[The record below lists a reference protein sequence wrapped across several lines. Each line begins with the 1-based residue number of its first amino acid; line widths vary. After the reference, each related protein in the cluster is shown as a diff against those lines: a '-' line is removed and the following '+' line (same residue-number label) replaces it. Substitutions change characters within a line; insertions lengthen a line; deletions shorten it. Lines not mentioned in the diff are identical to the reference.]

1 LAKQK
6 IEIQNILNYRG
17 SLMIFNNTV
26 KAQSISQESI
36 AGRDDRQQVTD
47 TLRAP
52 WNRIAFLTLRSANGK
67 LGGGSG
73 ALIDPYHILTAGHV
87 VYDKASGGWAD
98 PKSIDVSLGQNI
110 TDRYYGTAK
119 ATQIRSF
126 KKWTS
131 QGDSGYDMAVITLDR
146 NIGNFTGWFNYRAES
161 NAALNRAIVNLAGYP
176 DDKAENF
183 PSKVAGVLS
192 APMYTASGRV
202 RTVTANR
209 LIYNNA
215 IDTDSGESGAP
226 VWKYIPSTGNRQIVG
241 VHTNGDP
248 KGNFGS
254 RLTPD
259 KFNAIQSWIKAD
271 NLALKPSDRPDLV
284 DYDAWF
290 GTQSADFASSGGQFS
305 VNAFVRNNG
314 TAPAGRF
321 QVSFYASSDTSITP
335 GDYKLGDVTVDALNA
350 FEWKKVSLQG
360 ALPSLPAASYFI
372 GWQIDSSNAQA
383 EFDESNNTG
392 LFNRS
397 HASRSRQTRQVDSL
411 TGMQRGKAIAGQD
424 KTFNSFAE
432 KANVA
437 TLRETA
443 QIHFKSNQL
452 NPNRINLLPQVN
464 EGIIGSSPTD
474 SQLKQNHLPKF
485 SFASNN
491 TALSEITQLN
501 TYPAIYHH

>member
-1 LAKQK
+1 MVL
-6 IEIQNILNYRG
+6 
-17 SLMIFNNTV
+17 NNTV
-26 KAQSISQESI
+26 KARSISQESVV
-36 AGRDDRQQVTD
+36 GRDDRQQVTN
-47 TLRAP
+47 TQQAP

-73 ALIDPYHILTAGHV
+73 ALINPYHILTAGHV

-98 PKSIDVSLGQNI
+98 PKSIDVNLGQNV

-131 QGDSGYDMAVITLDR
+131 QGDPGYDMAVITLDR

-183 PSKVAGVLS
+183 PSKIAGVLS
-192 APMYTASGRV
+192 APMYTASGRI

-209 LIYNNA
+209 LIYDNA

-226 VWKYIPSTGNRQIVG
+226 VWKYVRGDRQIVG

-259 KFNAIQSWIKAD
+259 KFNAIQSWLKAD
-271 NLALKPSDRPDLV
+271 NLALKPIDRPDLV
-284 DYDAWF
+284 DYDVWF

-314 TAPAGRF
+314 TAPSGRF
-321 QVSFYASSDTSITP
+321 QVSFYASSDTSITA
-335 GDYKLGDVTVDALNA
+335 GDYKLGDVTVDTLNV

-383 EFDESNNTG
+383 EFDESNNIG
-392 LFNRS
+392 LFNQQPV
-397 HASRSRQTRQVDSL
+397 SRSRQARQVDSL

-424 KTFNSFAE
+424 KTFNSFT
-432 KANVA
+432 KKIKTA
-437 TLRETA
+437 TLQEAT
-443 QIHFKSNQL
+443 QIHLKSNGL
-452 NPNRINLLPQVN
+452 NQKHATLLPQLDDVM
-464 EGIIGSSPTD
+464 IGHSPVD
-474 SQLKQNHLPKF
+474 SQLKQNHF
-485 SFASNN
+485 SKSSFMSNN
-491 TALSEITQLN
+491 TMLN
-501 TYPAIYHH
+501 QIGQPHAHSLIPNH